1 MDTTRTLDIRPAR
14 SRFHTQLG
22 WLDSWHSFSFGHHFD
37 PAETGHGLLI
47 VNNDDIVSPGGGFS
61 AHPHRDM
68 EIVTWVLEG
77 SLEHRDSEGNEG
89 IIRPGLA
96 QRMSAGTG
104 IVHSEMNHS
113 ADEPVHFVQM
123 WVVPDTLGLPPGY
136 EQQDVSPEL
145 DSGALVPVAAGDG
158 TAAISINQR
167 GARLWAACPRAGSGV
182 EVPSAPFTHV
192 FVASGSVELAGEQLG
207 GGDAAR
213 LRDST
218 ELELAAAVDS
228 EVLIWTSDSEA
239 QR

>member
-1 MDTTRTLDIRPAR
+1 MITLRR
-14 SRFHTQLG
+14 SADRGHADHG
-22 WLDSWHSFSFGHHFD
+22 WLDARHSFSFAGYHD
-37 PAETGHGLLI
+37 PAHMGFRTLRVLNEDRI
-47 VNNDDIVSPGGGFS
+47 APSGGFGT
-61 AHPHRDM
+61 HPHRDM

-104 IVHSEMNHS
+104 IVHSEMNNS

-167 GARLWAACPRAGSGV
+167 GARLWAARPRAGSGV

-192 FVASGSVELAGEQLG
+192 FVASGSVELAGERLG